1 MYAPIT
7 PLCMQAYLP
16 ALVFEASMPL
26 FEKTPGI
33 GLQWKIKL
41 KSRKVAQSCLKSPIA
56 ALGCGDL
63 GSQSRPTLP
72 IGQIYVE
79 PNITVEGNRLGAV
92 DSFVSPGST
101 CTLSRIG
108 SLDAEVPRRIA
119 KASTAFG
126 KLEKKCMVRL
136 RYYTENTYET
146 KCV

>member
-1 MYAPIT
+1 MYAPIK
-7 PLCMQAYLP
+7 PICIQAYLP
-16 ALVFEASMPL
+16 VLLFEASMSL

-33 GLQWKIKL
+33 GLQWKIK
-41 KSRKVAQSCLKSPIA
+41 VAQSCLKSPIV

-63 GSQSRPTLP
+63 ESQSRPTLP

-92 DSFVSPGST
+92 DSFVYPGST

-108 SLDAEVPRRIA
+108 SLDAEVSRRIA